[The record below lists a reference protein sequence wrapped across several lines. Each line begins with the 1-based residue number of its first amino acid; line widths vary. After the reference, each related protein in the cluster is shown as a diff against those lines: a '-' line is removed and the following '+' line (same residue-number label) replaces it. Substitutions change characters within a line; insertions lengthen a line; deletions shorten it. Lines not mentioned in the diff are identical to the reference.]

1 MGKSL
6 KDIAEAFKVSKT
18 TVSWVL
24 SGRGDEQKI
33 SSATQKKIIDYAKQ
47 VKYRPNYLAKSLSS
61 GKTKTIGLVVP
72 FIGDTFYAQVAME
85 VELVAEQ
92 LGYTVTFCSSES
104 NPVRENNI
112 IQMLR
117 SKNIDGLIIAPTN
130 YAKSELENLIQE
142 KYPFVLIDRFFPEL
156 NTNYI
161 IIDNIGCSYNL
172 VNKLINEGRKKIAI
186 ITTAS
191 ALFTM
196 SLRYEGY
203 KTALIEHDCFIS
215 PHLYGEVSRNEY
227 ELDIIRVLDTIFD
240 AVPDVD
246 GFYFTTHYLGMEGL
260 RYFYKR
266 NIDVSKIGLACLHS
280 TPSFE
285 LLAPNMHIAYLPIKE
300 IGRESVRVLIEKLET
315 TDNED
320 EKVKLVL
327 PVCD

>member
-6 KDIAEAFKVSKT
+6 KDIAEALKVSKT

-117 SKNIDGLIIAPTN
+117 SK
-130 YAKSELENLIQE
+130 
-142 KYPFVLIDRFFPEL
+142 

>member
-6 KDIAEAFKVSKT
+6 KDIAEALNVSKT

-24 SGRGDEQKI
+24 SGHGDERKI
-33 SSATQKKIIDYAKQ
+33 SQSTQKKIIDYAKL
-47 VKYRPNYLAKSLSS
+47 VKYRPNYLAKSLNS
-61 GKTKTIGLVVP
+61 GKTKTLGLVVP

-85 VELVAEQ
+85 IELMAEQ

-130 YAKSELENLIQE
+130 YAKGELENLMKE
-142 KYPFVLIDRFFPEL
+142 EYPFVLIDRFFPEL
-156 NTNYI
+156 DTNYI
-161 IIDNIGCSYNL
+161 IIDNVEYSYNL
-172 VNKLINEGRKKIAI
+172 VNSLIHEGRKKIAI

-203 KTALIEHDCFIS
+203 KAALAEHDSFIS
-215 PHLYGEVSRNEY
+215 PHLYGEVSRNGY
-227 ELDIIRVLDTIFD
+227 ETDIIRVLDGIFET
-240 AVPDVD
+240 VPDVD

-266 NIDVSKIGLACLHS
+266 KIDVSKIGLACLHS

-285 LLAPNMHIAYLPIKE
+285 LLAPNMHIALLPIKE
-300 IGRESVRVLIEKLET
+300 IGREAVRVLIERLESS
-315 TDNED
+315 DSQD
-320 EKVKLVL
+320 QKVKLVL
-327 PVCD
+327 PTYD

>member
-1 MGKSL
+1 MGKSI
-6 KDIAEAFKVSKT
+6 KDIAADLNVSKT

-24 SGRGDEQKI
+24 SGHGNERKI
-33 SSATQKKIIDYAKQ
+33 SPATQKKIMDYAKL
-47 VKYRPNYLAKSLSS
+47 VKYKPNFLAKSLNT

-130 YAKSELENLIQE
+130 YAKGELESLMKE
-142 KYPFVLIDRFFPEL
+142 EYPFVLIDRFFPEL
-156 NTNYI
+156 DTNYI
-161 IIDNIGCSYNL
+161 IIDNIECSYNL
-172 VNKLINEGRKKIAI
+172 VSKLINEGRKKIAI

-196 SLRYEGY
+196 NLRYEGY
-203 KTALIEHDCFIS
+203 KNALTEHDCFIS
-215 PHLYGEVSRNEY
+215 HHLYGEVSRNNY
-227 ELDIIRVLDTIFD
+227 ESDIIRVLDTIFKM
-240 AVPDVD
+240 VPDVD

-266 NIDVSKIGLACLHS
+266 NIDLSKIGLACLHS

-300 IGRESVRVLIEKLET
+300 IGGEAVRILVDKLET
-315 TDNED
+315 SDNED
-320 EKVKLVL
+320 KKIQLVL
-327 PVCD
+327 PAYS

>member
-1 MGKSL
+1 
-6 KDIAEAFKVSKT
+6 
-18 TVSWVL
+18 
-24 SGRGDEQKI
+24 
-33 SSATQKKIIDYAKQ
+33 
-47 VKYRPNYLAKSLSS
+47 
-61 GKTKTIGLVVP
+61 
-72 FIGDTFYAQVAME
+72 
-85 VELVAEQ
+85 
-92 LGYTVTFCSSES
+92 
-104 NPVRENNI
+104 
-112 IQMLR
+112 
-117 SKNIDGLIIAPTN
+117 
-130 YAKSELENLIQE
+130 
-142 KYPFVLIDRFFPEL
+142 
-156 NTNYI
+156 
-161 IIDNIGCSYNL
+161 
-172 VNKLINEGRKKIAI
+172 
-186 ITTAS
+186 
-191 ALFTM
+191 M

>member
-1 MGKSL
+1 M
-6 KDIAEAFKVSKT
+6 
-18 TVSWVL
+18 
-24 SGRGDEQKI
+24 
-33 SSATQKKIIDYAKQ
+33 
-47 VKYRPNYLAKSLSS
+47 
-61 GKTKTIGLVVP
+61 
-72 FIGDTFYAQVAME
+72 
-85 VELVAEQ
+85 AEQ

-130 YAKSELENLIQE
+130 YAKGELENLIQE

-172 VNKLINEGRKKIAI
+172 VNKLINEGRKKVAI

-240 AVPDVD
+240 TVPDVD

>member
-6 KDIAEAFKVSKT
+6 KDIAEALNLSKT

-24 SGRGDEQKI
+24 SGHGDERKI
-33 SSATQKKIIDYAKQ
+33 SPATQKKIKDYAKL
-47 VKYRPNYLAKSLSS
+47 VKYKPNYLAKSLSS

-117 SKNIDGLIIAPTN
+117 SKKIDGLIIAPTN
-130 YAKSELENLIQE
+130 YAKGELENLMKE

-161 IIDNIGCSYNL
+161 IIDNVECSYNL

-203 KTALIEHDCFIS
+203 KAALTEHDCFIS

-227 ELDIIRVLDTIFD
+227 ESDIIRVLDTIFETE
-240 AVPDVD
+240 PDVD

-280 TPSFE
+280 SPSFE
-285 LLAPNMHIAYLPIKE
+285 LLAPNMYIALLPIKE
-300 IGRESVRVLIEKLET
+300 IGREAVRILIEKLET
-315 TDNED
+315 SDNED
-320 EKVKLVL
+320 QKVKLIL
-327 PVCD
+327 PAYS